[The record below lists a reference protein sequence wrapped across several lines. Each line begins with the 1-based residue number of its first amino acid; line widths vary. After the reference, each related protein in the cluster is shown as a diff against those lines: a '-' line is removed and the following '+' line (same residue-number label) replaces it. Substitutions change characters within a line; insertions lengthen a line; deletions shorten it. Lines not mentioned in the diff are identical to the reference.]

1 MSQNVEQNQA
11 PEVTPE
17 QNNEAVR
24 KMAEMRM
31 QSLSQL
37 VEIHIQSLT
46 QVMLS
51 SNGVSELQK
60 RQANKALVE
69 AVKFALDF
77 GVGVTNAEIRD
88 RGTVYA
94 KETNT
99 LAGVLVQALD
109 TRMIILADKL
119 REQQELEEIA
129 SQQTSEEQV
138 SEKTE
143 QEAQGE

>member
-17 QNNEAVR
+17 QNQQAVR

-31 QSLSQL
+31 VSLSQL

-77 GVGVTNAEIRD
+77 GVGATNAEIRD
-88 RGTVYA
+88 KGTVYA

-119 REQQELEEIA
+119 REQQELEDLA
-129 SQQTSEEQV
+129 SQQTSEERAV
-138 SEKTE
+138 E
-143 QEAQGE
+143 QNVGTVNE